1 MRNNDIQQIKQQEEI
16 GNLHDSF
23 LWGDRES

>member
-16 GNLHDSF
+16 GNLYDSF